1 MKTNSKLRLLGAG
14 IALCMALVLLNSC
27 LNNDDDFF
35 DSQAQFQADLR
46 LIDDY
51 LDERGI
57 VHLQDDVTQ
66 IRYVVQN
73 PGDGMQQFVFA
84 DSLTLSYE
92 ARVLETGVVFESAS
106 NEKVR
111 TLSLLVAIRAAS
123 ALIREGG
130 SVTAYIPSAYGFTN
144 QGSDEVPPN
153 AVLQVDLQLDQVHDQ
168 TLEAQMQVIKDT
180 LVNRGDTIGLEL
192 HPTGIYF
199 IQEEGGSGR
208 FPRYNEN
215 VTVNFEGRLLG
226 SSNAFDQADGASFFV
241 TNGNA
246 TVAGLIPG
254 WVVMLR
260 DMRVGEQRTIY
271 LPSTYAY
278 GENGRSPSIPSN
290 ANLEFDIELISIN
303 N

>member
-1 MKTNSKLRLLGAG
+1 MKINNKLRLLGAG
-14 IALCMALVLLNSC
+14 IALCMALVFLNSC
-27 LNNDDDFF
+27 LNNDDDIF
-35 DSQAQFQADLR
+35 DTQAQFRADLEI
-46 LIDDY
+46 IDDY

-57 VHLQDDVTQ
+57 AHLEDDVTQ

-73 PGDGMQQFVFA
+73 PGDGLQQFVFA
-84 DSLTLSYE
+84 DSVTLSYE

-106 NEKVR
+106 NDKVR

-130 SVTAYIPSAYGFTN
+130 SVTAYIPSAYGFAN
-144 QGSDEVPPN
+144 QGSDDVPPN
-153 AVLQVDLQLDQVHDQ
+153 AVLQVDLQLDQIHDQ
-168 TLEAQMQVIKDT
+168 TLTSQMQVIEDT
-180 LVNRGDTIGLEL
+180 LVNQGDTIGLEM

-208 FPRYNEN
+208 SPVYNQN
-215 VTVNFEGRLLG
+215 VTVNYEGRLLG
-226 SSNAFDQADGASFFV
+226 TTNAFEQRNGTSFFV

-246 TVAGLIPG
+246 TVSGLIPG

-260 DMRVGEQRTIY
+260 DMRVGERRTIY
-271 LPSTYAY
+271 LPSTYGY
-278 GENGRSPSIPSN
+278 GPEGQLPTIPRN

-303 N
+303 